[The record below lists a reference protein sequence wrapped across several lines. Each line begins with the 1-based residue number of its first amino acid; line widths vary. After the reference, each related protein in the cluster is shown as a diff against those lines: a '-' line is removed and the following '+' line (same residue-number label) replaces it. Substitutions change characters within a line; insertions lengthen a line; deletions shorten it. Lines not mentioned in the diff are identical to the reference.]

1 MNVIITILIL
11 CVILGLIISI
21 HEFGHFIAAKKS
33 GVYVDEFS
41 IGMGP
46 VLWKH
51 KPKDSETTYSLRAF
65 PIGGFVSM
73 AEKKDPDNKKI
84 KKDQILEN
92 KSFLHNLWVFI
103 NGIVFNFIL
112 AIVLFFISGLIYG
125 RPISE
130 PIVSS
135 VSEGGAA
142 EKVGIA
148 SGDRIIKIN
157 GTSIKTLDDFLLE
170 ASAKKLED
178 EYVFTVEK
186 ADGSIVDYNIY
197 PEVKKDKNGKEE
209 SRIYGIL
216 FSGGSHK
223 KGFKQAVIYA
233 FTGFYENFVT
243 IFKILGSLF
252 NGKVSVKSLSGPV
265 GIYTIVDSVKSQG
278 LETLIYL
285 TAYLSINVGI
295 INLIPIPV
303 FDGGRIF
310 ILIIEKI
317 IKRKTGEKLEYTLN
331 LIGFGLMILLMIY
344 VTFND
349 IIRLVVK

>member
-1 MNVIITILIL
+1 MNTIITILIL
-11 CVILGLIISI
+11 CIILGLIISI

-51 KPKDSETTYSLRAF
+51 KPKKSETTYSLRLL

-73 AEKKDPDNKKI
+73 AEKADPDNKKI

-92 KSFLHNLWVFI
+92 KSFWHNLWVFI
-103 NGIVFNFIL
+103 NGIVFNFLL

-125 RPISE
+125 RPISQA
-130 PIVSS
+130 IVGA
-135 VSEGGAA
+135 VSEDGAA
-142 EKVGIA
+142 AKVGIVA
-148 SGDRIIKIN
+148 GDQIVKVN
-157 GTSIKTLDDFLLE
+157 GVEIQTLDDFLLE
-170 ASAKKLED
+170 ASAKKLEK
-178 EYVFTVEK
+178 EYIFTVKK
-186 ADGSIVDYNIY
+186 ADNTYVDYNIY
-197 PEVKKDKNGKEE
+197 PDVKYDEKGKEE
-209 SRIYGIL
+209 SRIFGIM
-216 FSGGSHK
+216 FSGSTYK
-223 KGFKQAVIYA
+223 KGFGQAIIYGFSGFWDN
-233 FTGFYENFVT
+233 FTT

-252 NGKVSVKSLSGPV
+252 NGKVSVNSLSGPV
-265 GIYTIVDSVKSQG
+265 GIYTIVDDVKSQG
-278 LETLIYL
+278 LEVLIYL

-295 INLIPIPV
+295 INLFPIPV

-310 ILIIEKI
+310 ILLIEKI
-317 IKRKTGEKLEYTLN
+317 IGRKTNEKLENALN